1 MLRCIFPVRK
11 RPRNAKK
18 WDIKNAQKQ
27 KIGRKQSWIFFLAFV
42 VDGPQIKPQD
52 ILAFSTNMI
61 YAVGFRQKSNVSF
74 THQELRYEN

>member
-1 MLRCIFPVRK
+1 MLK
-11 RPRNAKK
+11 NKNWKK
-18 WDIKNAQKQ
+18 AVLD
-27 KIGRKQSWIFFLAFV
+27 FFLAFV

-61 YAVGFRQKSNVSF
+61 YAVGYRQKSNVSF